1 MYQWWLHGSGSEGQW
16 LWGPYGLLLNIAS
29 EGEGLEKVWIDP
41 VGQQLAGQ
49 LVPTG
54 IQLLQLWD
62 PF

>member
-1 MYQWWLHGSGSEGQW
+1 MGLGVRASGFGALVVCSSI
-16 LWGPYGLLLNIAS
+16 LPVR
-29 EGEGLEKVWIDP
+29 GEGLEKVWMDP
-41 VGQQLAGQ
+41 VGQQLAVQ